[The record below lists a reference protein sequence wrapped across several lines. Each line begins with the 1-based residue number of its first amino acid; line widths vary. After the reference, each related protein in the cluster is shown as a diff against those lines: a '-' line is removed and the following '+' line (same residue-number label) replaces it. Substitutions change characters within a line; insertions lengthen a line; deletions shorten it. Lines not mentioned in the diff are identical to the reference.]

1 MLEEIPTLFADFF
14 SVDGQLHCIDIDS
27 TVLDSLDC
35 NAVQE
40 DCVTNTVTKCYMIL
54 VGHETVKTLTSFLF
68 FSQCTKF
75 HRLINCIRS
84 IAKFYMKRVSSP
96 LIVVQASIC
105 FPFFFFQSLL
115 SSTKV
120 YFFPFGRTLRKFKTR
135 ICCDLRE
142 VLTDMR
148 PTFEQFSIVCQKEPI
163 VTLAWEQALINGAAR
178 RAFYP
183 PPGRLKTSWGEV
195 CRSPVGS
202 CRSRPHTFSRVP
214 KRL

>member
-68 FSQCTKF
+68 FSQCTKV
-75 HRLINCIRS
+75 HRLINCIQS

-96 LIVVQASIC
+96 LIVVQAPM
-105 FPFFFFQSLL
+105 FPFFFQSLL
-115 SSTKV
+115 SSTKREHC
-120 YFFPFGRTLRKFKTR
+120 GNLRLEFVV
-135 ICCDLRE
+135 I
-142 VLTDMR
+142 
-148 PTFEQFSIVCQKEPI
+148 
-163 VTLAWEQALINGAAR
+163 
-178 RAFYP
+178 
-183 PPGRLKTSWGEV
+183 
-195 CRSPVGS
+195 
-202 CRSRPHTFSRVP
+202 
-214 KRL
+214 

>member
-1 MLEEIPTLFADFF
+1 MTVEFVNSSLWENFTRCCAGGNSDTILRIFF

-75 HRLINCIRS
+75 HRLINCIQS

-105 FPFFFFQSLL
+105 FLFFFFFNHYLVAQRYI
-115 SSTKV
+115 
-120 YFFPFGRTLRKFKTR
+120 YFNLGEHCRNLRLEFVV
-135 ICCDLRE
+135 I
-142 VLTDMR
+142 
-148 PTFEQFSIVCQKEPI
+148 
-163 VTLAWEQALINGAAR
+163 
-178 RAFYP
+178 
-183 PPGRLKTSWGEV
+183 
-195 CRSPVGS
+195 
-202 CRSRPHTFSRVP
+202 
-214 KRL
+214 

>member
-1 MLEEIPTLFADFF
+1 MTVEFVNSSLWENFTRCCAVGNSDTICGFF

-54 VGHETVKTLTSFLF
+54 VGHETVKTLTSFLS

-75 HRLINCIRS
+75 HRLINCIQS

-96 LIVVQASIC
+96 LIVVQASKC
-105 FPFFFFQSLL
+105 FLFFFFFQSLL

-120 YFFPFGRTLRKFKTR
+120 YLFPFGRTLRKFKTR

-148 PTFEQFSIVCQKEPI
+148 PKKEQRSKGTHCYFSM
-163 VTLAWEQALINGAAR
+163 GA
-178 RAFYP
+178 
-183 PPGRLKTSWGEV
+183 
-195 CRSPVGS
+195 GS
-202 CRSRPHTFSRVP
+202 H
-214 KRL
+214 